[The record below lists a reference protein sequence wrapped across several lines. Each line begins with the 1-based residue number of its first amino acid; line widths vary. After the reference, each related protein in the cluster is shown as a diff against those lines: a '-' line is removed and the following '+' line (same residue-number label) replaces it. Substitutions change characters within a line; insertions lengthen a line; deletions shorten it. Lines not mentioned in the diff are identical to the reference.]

1 MDEFKGDDVIP
12 FSRQKVLKLD
22 RTFRTDTP
30 ALAAAGALGHI
41 VFECTLSARIGNAQG
56 RCRTILHTGQ
66 TPGTVLIYAKIRHF

>member
-12 FSRQKVLKLD
+12 FTRQQVLELD
-22 RTFRTDTP
+22 RTLRTNTP

-41 VFECTLSARIGNAQG
+41 VFERSLAALIGNAQG

-66 TPGTVLIYAKIRHF
+66 TPVAILIYAKIGHF